1 MKSRFTMA
9 GASTLPTAMDAPIT
23 RVPSHTMHSPESERT
38 MHPPARAI
46 SAQSSTLL
54 LSSFA
59 VSAPI
64 IMLNSAKARRGRE
77 PSSPCI
83 DSPQPNVVPM
93 LESKGPTATMAGR
106 RFNATRKITQL
117 ASKGAALCCS
127 GVRAFGCSMLC
138 LCAFLVSPLFRSVYY
153 ALPFY
158 FSGQMLELAMI
169 GLLFMPCF
177 LPPILWRLAS
187 WPQ

>member
-1 MKSRFTMA
+1 MKSRLTMA

-23 RVPSHTMHSPESERT
+23 RVPSHTMLSLESERT

-59 VSAPI
+59 VSAPT

-77 PSSPCI
+77 PSSPCS

-106 RFNATRKITQL
+106 RFNATKKITQL
-117 ASKGAALCCS
+117 ANKGAALRRF
-127 GVRAFGCSMLC
+127 GVWAFGWSMLRLQPSWFC
-138 LCAFLVSPLFRSVYY
+138 FYFLLVYY
-153 ALPFY
+153 ALPFC
-158 FSGQMLELAMI
+158 FSG
-169 GLLFMPCF
+169 
-177 LPPILWRLAS
+177 
-187 WPQ
+187 

>member
-1 MKSRFTMA
+1 MKSRLTMA

-23 RVPSHTMHSPESERT
+23 RVPSHTMLSPESERT

-59 VSAPI
+59 VSAPT

-77 PSSPCI
+77 PSSPCS

-117 ASKGAALCCS
+117 ASKGVALRRSC
-127 GVRAFGCSMLC
+127 VWAFGWSMLRLQPSWFC
-138 LCAFLVSPLFRSVYY
+138 FCFLLVYY
-153 ALPFY
+153 ALPFC
-158 FSGQMLELAMI
+158 FSD
-169 GLLFMPCF
+169 
-177 LPPILWRLAS
+177 
-187 WPQ
+187 